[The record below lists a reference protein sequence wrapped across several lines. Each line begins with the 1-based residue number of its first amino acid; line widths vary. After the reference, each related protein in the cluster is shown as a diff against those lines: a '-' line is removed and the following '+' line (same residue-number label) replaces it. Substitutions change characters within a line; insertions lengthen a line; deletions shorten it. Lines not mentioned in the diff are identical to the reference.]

1 MHRIRSRSTLQRCGG
16 PEEVAGNVTKFEEM
30 LEKRSE
36 AGVEFLRCPFLW
48 LQLRLRVG

>member
-1 MHRIRSRSTLQRCGG
+1 M
-16 PEEVAGNVTKFEEM
+16 AGKVTKFEEI